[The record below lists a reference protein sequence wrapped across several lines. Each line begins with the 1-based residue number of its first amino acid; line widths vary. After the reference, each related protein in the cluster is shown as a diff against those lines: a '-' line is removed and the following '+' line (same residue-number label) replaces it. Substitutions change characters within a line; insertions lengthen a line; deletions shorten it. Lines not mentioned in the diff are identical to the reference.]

1 MKLVN
6 SKDVAATLIARQ
18 KYKSLNAFLDLNFK
32 YSNMSI
38 TDLKKEFALV
48 FNENDFDEL
57 FSNNVKWYEIDL
69 KPSTSIINKSFDT
82 LLNKKGLH
90 NFNLFQVQSIMNQF
104 SKNEIETVD
113 KIRHTLSSNPRVI
126 ITTTDWE
133 EFNIYDGWHT
143 SLAFLMEN
151 CLIPSYVGHYSDFGF
166 YY

>member
-1 MKLVN
+1 MKLVD

-18 KYKSLNAFLDLNFK
+18 KYKSLNEFLALNFK

-48 FNENDFDEL
+48 FNENDFDVL

-90 NFNLFQVQSIMNQF
+90 NFKLF
-104 SKNEIETVD
+104 
-113 KIRHTLSSNPRVI
+113 
-126 ITTTDWE
+126 
-133 EFNIYDGWHT
+133 
-143 SLAFLMEN
+143 
-151 CLIPSYVGHYSDFGF
+151 
-166 YY
+166 